1 MTDIDDRIRGAL
13 DADDRAFLASLDSR
27 GLFAQ
32 IGDTL
37 GGPLA
42 GWARLVAAI
51 AIVLALLALFAV
63 WKLVTAQGSREL
75 VLWATAVIVVV
86 IAQGFT
92 KDWLFS
98 RMNMFAI
105 LREVKRLQV
114 QVAMLHERDE
124 R

>member
-37 GGPLA
+37 GGPLR
-42 GWARLVAAI
+42 GWARLVAGLAF
-51 AIVLALLALFAV
+51 VLALLAWFAA
-63 WKLVTAQGSREL
+63 WKLVTAQSSREL

-86 IAQGFT
+86 LAQGFT

-105 LREVKRLQV
+105 LRELKRLQV
-114 QVAMLHERDE
+114 QVAMLQDRNER
-124 R
+124 

>member
-1 MTDIDDRIRGAL
+1 MTDIDDRIRSAL
-13 DADDRAFLASLDSR
+13 DEDDRAFLASLDSR

-37 GGPLA
+37 GGPLR

-51 AIVLALLALFAV
+51 AAALALLALFAV
-63 WKLVTAQGSREL
+63 WKLVSAQSPREL
-75 VLWATAVIVVV
+75 VLWATTVIVVV

-114 QVAMLHERDE
+114 QVAMLQERRE
-124 R
+124 P